1 MNISNWKNTEREV
14 AKAFGTTRAP
24 VSNNLTHSDT
34 FHKSCY
40 IEVKKRKKF
49 WIWGLFEDTK
59 KKALKEKKIPI
70 VAIKQKGKR
79 GFLIVVRPED
89 LKKVSESI
97 KPSGKDV

>member
-1 MNISNWKNTEREV
+1 MNTSNWKNTEREV

-34 FHKSCY
+34 FSKEIY

-59 KKALKEKKIPI
+59 AKALKEKKIPI
-70 VAIKQKGKR
+70 VAIKQKNRK
-79 GFLIVVRPED
+79 GFLIVVRPQDIKEVASC
-89 LKKVSESI
+89 LK
-97 KPSGKDV
+97 

>member
-34 FHKSCY
+34 FHKFCY

-49 WIWGLFEDTK
+49 WIWSLFEDTK

-70 VAIKQKGKR
+70 VAIKQKNKK

-97 KPSGKDV
+97 ITEKEV